1 MTLEPKILRHSP
13 QLAAVEMLRQ
23 TTETTLVAL
32 CAAHPAIERVLR
44 HDPQPS
50 LDRLADHVVDRAMLL
65 LDALDRYCLLL
76 GDIDRLRRGLTTDE
90 DTEEEEPV
98 F

>member
-1 MTLEPKILRHSP
+1 MTLEPKILRHNP

-23 TTETTLVAL
+23 STETTLVAL

-44 HDPQPS
+44 NDPQPS
-50 LDRLADHVVDRAMLL
+50 LDRLADHIVDRAMLL

-76 GDIDRLRRGLTTDE
+76 DDIERLRRGLTGEE
-90 DTEEEEPV
+90 DAEEDPV